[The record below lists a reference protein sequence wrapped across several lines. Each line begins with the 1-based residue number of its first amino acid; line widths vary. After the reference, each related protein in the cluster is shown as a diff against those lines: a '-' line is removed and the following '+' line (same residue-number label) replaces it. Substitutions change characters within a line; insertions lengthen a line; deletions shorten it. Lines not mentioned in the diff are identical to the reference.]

1 MVPNYHQPLDL
12 NGGLL
17 YLLHY
22 ALAHRHSHQ
31 WIKPLTLLL
40 RRNGVVVRG

>member
-1 MVPNYHQPLDL
+1 MVPSYNQPVYP

-31 WIKPLTLLL
+31 WIEPLTLLL
-40 RRNGVVVRG
+40 RRKGAVVRG